1 MERVIFEFV
10 YRLYIRYTMIGFDRK
25 NKDKDK
31 NKNKNENKNEL
42 KSKIPQL

>member
-1 MERVIFEFV
+1 MERVIFKFV

-25 NKDKDK
+25 NK
-31 NKNKNENKNEL
+31 NKNENKNEL